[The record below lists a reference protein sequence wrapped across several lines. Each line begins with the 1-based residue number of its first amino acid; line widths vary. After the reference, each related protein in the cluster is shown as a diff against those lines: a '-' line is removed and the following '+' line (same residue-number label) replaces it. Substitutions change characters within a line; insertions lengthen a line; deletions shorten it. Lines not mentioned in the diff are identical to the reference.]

1 MLMFINSI
9 YEGLIILIRN
19 MYKFFRV
26 STMRI
31 LSVSQNKKGSFKI
44 FYIEN
49 TNLEKGKKALYIL
62 YSTLKTD
69 PRFYNFCNNKIII
82 VIAVIDGVEYSYHHN
97 VLINNSTLFK
107 DYWNEVK
114 DVIKPYFGEDYG
126 SDNIPLFKVM
136 V

>member
-49 TNLEKGKKALYIL
+49 TNLEKGKKALFL
-62 YSTLKTD
+62 LFKTLKKD
-69 PRFYNFCNNKIII
+69 PRFHNFGENKIII
-82 VIAVIDGVEYSYHHN
+82 VIALIDGAEYSYHHN

-107 DYWNEVK
+107 DYWNSVK
-114 DVIKPYFGEDYG
+114 NVIKPNFGEGYG
-126 SDNIPLFKVM
+126 SSSIPVFKV
-136 V
+136 